1 MTKSNRL
8 LQDYDLF
15 NKQLIHKVRKIRLL
29 ILDVD
34 GVMTD
39 GRIIMDDAG
48 REMKNFNVK
57 DGHGIKMLM
66 RYGIEVI
73 LITGRRSSVVEHRAG
88 DLGIGEIHQGIHDK
102 VEILNEILLRRLM
115 DREQVAF
122 IGDDIVDIPIL
133 KRVGFSV
140 AVADATEDVK
150 RSVDYITIKNGGN
163 GAVREVCEIIL
174 RCQDKWTDVIQKYE
188 IS

>member
-1 MTKSNRL
+1 MKKMTRTKKETNVVDGKL
-8 LQDYDLF
+8 VQ
-15 NKQLIHKVRKIRLL
+15 KIRKIRLL

-48 REMKNFNVK
+48 REIKNFDVR

-66 RYGIEVI
+66 RYGIDVI
-73 LITGRRSSVVEHRAG
+73 LITGRRSYVVEHRAR
-88 DLGIGEIHQGIHDK
+88 DLGIHEIHQGIFNK
-102 VEILNEILLRRLM
+102 VEIFNEILGKRILE
-115 DREQVAF
+115 REQVAF
-122 IGDDIVDIPIL
+122 IGDDVVDIPLL

-140 AVADATEDVK
+140 AVADASEDVK
-150 RSVDYITIKNGGN
+150 RSVDYITMKKGGK
-163 GAVREVCEIIL
+163 GAVRELCETIL
-174 RCQDKWTDVIQKYE
+174 RCQDKWADVVQKYE

>member
-1 MTKSNRL
+1 MTKTTGL
-8 LQDYDLF
+8 HQDYDVLD
-15 NKQLIHKVRKIRLL
+15 KQLIHKVRKIRLL

-48 REMKNFNVK
+48 RETKNFNVK

-66 RYGIEVI
+66 RYGIDVI
-73 LITGRRSSVVEHRAG
+73 LITGRRSIVVEHRAR
-88 DLGIGEIHQGIHDK
+88 DLGIVEVHQGIHNK
-102 VEILNEILLRRLM
+102 VEIFNEILVRRLM

-122 IGDDIVDIPIL
+122 VGDDIVDIPVL

-150 RSVDYITIKNGGN
+150 RSVDYTTIKNGGN

-174 RCQDKWTDVIQKYE
+174 HCQDQWADVIQKYE